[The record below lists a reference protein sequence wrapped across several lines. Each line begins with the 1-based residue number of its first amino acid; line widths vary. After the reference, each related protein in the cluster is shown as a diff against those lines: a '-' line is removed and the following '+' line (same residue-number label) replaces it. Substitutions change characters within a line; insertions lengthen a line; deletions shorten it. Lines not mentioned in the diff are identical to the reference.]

1 MEKFVKHFELKL
13 KWFREKKE
21 KEPKEPKKRG
31 RKPLNS
37 STEEGVDLNDQT
49 EKKPKR

>member
-1 MEKFVKHFELKL
+1 MIRNTLMIC
-13 KWFREKKE
+13 REKKE

-31 RKPLNS
+31 RKPLNAS
-37 STEEGVDLNDQT
+37 LTEEGGDPIDQT